1 LLTCLKPRFATSL
14 GDLIMPKLEPIFTV
28 KDLLIL
34 RFTLVILRY
43 KNEVSALD
51 AILKV
56 QTSAFKLYFDI
67 VAFENN

>member
-1 LLTCLKPRFATSL
+1 
-14 GDLIMPKLEPIFTV
+14 MPKLEPIFTV

-43 KNEVSALD
+43 KSALD

-56 QTSAFKLYFDI
+56 QTSVFKLYFYI
-67 VAFENN
+67 VAFETN